1 MHSVVFVHGLH
12 GDRIKTWSKDKVC
25 WPRDL
30 LKQDLPNARILSVR
44 GASAFAT
51 EVTDVGSGATMRV

>member
-12 GDRIKTWSKDKVC
+12 GDRIKTWSKDKIC

-30 LKQDLPNARILSVR
+30 LKEDLPNARILSVCVAR
-44 GASAFAT
+44 AFAP
-51 EVTDVGSGATMRV
+51 EVANLGSGATMRV